1 MVFGIFRLF
10 MPAAAVFKQL
20 GQVPGRQY
28 PSARLKARAERRL
41 SLGFGKRGE
50 LRLLQPAAKKAA

>member
-20 GQVPGRQY
+20 VPGRQY